1 MAQAL
6 THIRA
11 AGLSVGLTDDL
22 RLIVRPSSL
31 ITPELRE
38 FAKAHRDELIACLLA
53 EQAVPAASRF
63 PLTEPCHSPPPAAPA
78 LTHAEWATLDKAY
91 QAHHAACPVCIA
103 AGKGYGLRCGTGA
116 ALWAN
121 YDQASEPPRTNP
133 ARKDVRQ

>member
-53 EQAVPAASRF
+53 EQAAP
-63 PLTEPCHSPPPAAPA
+63 PLPPAPA
-78 LTHAEWATLDKAY
+78 LSRAEWAVLDKAY
-91 QAHHAACPVCIA
+91 QSHHFGCPVCIA

-116 ALWAN
+116 ALHQSYEGTTGDAGTI
-121 YDQASEPPRTNP
+121 RM
-133 ARKDVRQ
+133 

>member
-22 RLIVRPSSL
+22 RLIVKPSSL

-53 EQAVPAASRF
+53 EQAVP
-63 PLTEPCHSPPPAAPA
+63 PPAPA
-78 LTHAEWATLDKAY
+78 LSRAEWAVLDKAY
-91 QAHHAACPVCIA
+91 QSHHFGCPVCIA

-116 ALWAN
+116 ALWAE
-121 YDQASEPPRTNP
+121 YDRATEP
-133 ARKDVRQ
+133 ARTPDRQTTRDTPP

>member
-22 RLIVRPSSL
+22 RLIVKPSSL

-53 EQAVPAASRF
+53 EQAVP
-63 PLTEPCHSPPPAAPA
+63 PPPA
-78 LTHAEWATLDKAY
+78 LTHAEWATLDRAY
-91 QAHHAACPVCIA
+91 QSHHFGCPTCIA

-116 ALWAN
+116 ALWSK
-121 YDQASEPPRTNP
+121 YDGVETG
-133 ARKDVRQ
+133 

>member
-1 MAQAL
+1 MTQAL

-53 EQAVPAASRF
+53 EQAAP
-63 PLTEPCHSPPPAAPA
+63 PPSPPTPPA
-78 LTHAEWATLDKAY
+78 LTHAEWATLNRAY
-91 QAHHAACPVCIA
+91 QSHHFGCPVCIA

-116 ALWAN
+116 ALHQS
-121 YDQASEPPRTNP
+121 YEGTTGDTGTMRT
-133 ARKDVRQ
+133 

>member
-6 THIRA
+6 ETIRA
-11 AGLSVGLTDDL
+11 AGLTVSLTDDR
-22 RLIVRPSSL
+22 RLFVKPSSL

-53 EQAVPAASRF
+53 EQAA
-63 PLTEPCHSPPPAAPA
+63 PPPPPPTPPA

-91 QAHHAACPVCIA
+91 QSHHQTCPVCIA

-116 ALWAN
+116 ALWSK
-121 YDQASEPPRTNP
+121 YDGVETG
-133 ARKDVRQ
+133 

>member
-6 THIRA
+6 MHIRA

-53 EQAVPAASRF
+53 EQAAP
-63 PLTEPCHSPPPAAPA
+63 PLPLPLALALPPAPA
-78 LTHAEWATLDKAY
+78 LSRAEWAVLDRAY
-91 QAHHAACPVCIA
+91 QSHHFGCPVCVA

-116 ALWAN
+116 ALWSK
-121 YDQASEPPRTNP
+121 YDGVETG
-133 ARKDVRQ
+133 

>member
-53 EQAVPAASRF
+53 EQAVP
-63 PLTEPCHSPPPAAPA
+63 PPAPA
-78 LTHAEWATLDKAY
+78 LSRAEWAVLDKAY
-91 QAHHAACPVCIA
+91 QSHHPQRLH
-103 AGKGYGLRCGTGA
+103 GPDR
-116 ALWAN
+116 
-121 YDQASEPPRTNP
+121 PPAQKRTSRWP
-133 ARKDVRQ
+133 SA

>member
-6 THIRA
+6 ETIRA
-11 AGLSVGLTDDL
+11 AGLSIGLTDDL

-53 EQAVPAASRF
+53 EQAVP
-63 PLTEPCHSPPPAAPA
+63 PPPPPPAPA

-116 ALWAN
+116 ALWAE
-121 YDQASEPPRTNP
+121 YDRATEP
-133 ARKDVRQ
+133 ARTPDRQTTRDTPP